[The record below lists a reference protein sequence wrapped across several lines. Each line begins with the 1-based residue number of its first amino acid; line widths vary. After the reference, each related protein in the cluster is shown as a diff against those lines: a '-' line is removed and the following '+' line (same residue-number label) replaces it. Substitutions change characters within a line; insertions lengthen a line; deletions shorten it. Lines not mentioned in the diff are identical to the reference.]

1 MRVIASDFALKE
13 FVVFV
18 ICAAER
24 CSSWADAKWALE
36 HLQVAAVLARLVSLT
51 SLLKLWRA
59 FIYSKAQE
67 NPEQHPRGKGGGA

>member
-36 HLQVAAVLARLVSLT
+36 HLQVAACPCPSGITNLT
-51 SLLKLWRA
+51 FKVVEGVYIQQGHKRT
-59 FIYSKAQE
+59 
-67 NPEQHPRGKGGGA
+67 P